1 MNQLMVNLDKII
13 LKNKKYIDYKLCKIG
28 CIYGYFTP
36 GILSE
41 IYDEINNK
49 AKQFTKRPE
58 LVIKS
63 RILNIDV
70 DTFNDVFEANG
81 YIRISDMLDKMF
93 SNSIKDNKPLVK
105 KEEYKSNN
113 DSKTKYF
120 RIYKDLL
127 EYLEDNDET
136 SGYYIDFNNS
146 SFNII
151 KLIEYSDVESV
162 SSLNKKELETTLA
175 IHAFKE
181 TLKFI
186 RNIKSN
192 RIISHVTLNRTP
204 LTMGN
209 KERYF
214 KAIVTISK
222 WCIGTKGLDPM
233 DFYIDRPDKQGYVR
247 LRKAKH

>member
-1 MNQLMVNLDKII
+1 MNQLWVNLDKII
-13 LKNKKYIDYKLCKIG
+13 LENKKHIDYKLCKIG

-36 GILSE
+36 IILAA
-41 IYDEINNK
+41 IYDEITNK

-70 DTFNDVFEANG
+70 ETFNDVFEANG
-81 YIRISDMLDKMF
+81 YIRISDMLDNMF
-93 SNSIKDNKPLVK
+93 SKSVKDNKPVVK
-105 KEEYKSNN
+105 KDNN

-127 EYLEDNDET
+127 EYLEDNDEIN
-136 SGYYIDFNNS
+136 GYYIDFNNS
-146 SFNII
+146 NFNII
-151 KLIEYSDVESV
+151 KLVEYSDVESV
-162 SSLNKKELETTLA
+162 SNLNKKELETTLA

-192 RIISHVTLNRTP
+192 RIISHVTLNRSP
-204 LTMGN
+204 LTMVN

-233 DFYIDRPDKQGYVR
+233 DFYIDKPDKQGYVR